1 MRYIGGRNHLAEH
14 NPLRSVLFMGTRF
27 EVLGPPPLEAAQIKL
42 AQLRSYLPGLV
53 EAVAYAC
60 NTVLAAANRM
70 PKVTRRRWQANAMR
84 QVNSARARVRVCLKD
99 IAAAETA
106 LLALAH

>member
-1 MRYIGGRNHLAEH
+1 MRYIGTRYPLAEY
-14 NPLRSVLFMGTRF
+14 NPLRSVPFMRTRV
-27 EVLGPPPLEAAQIKL
+27 EVLGPIPLEAAQIRL

-53 EAVAYAC
+53 EGVTYAC
-60 NTVLAAANRM
+60 KTVLAAANRM

-84 QVNSARARVRVCLKD
+84 QVNAARARVRACRKD
-99 IAAAETA
+99 IAAAELA